1 MTFVAIRFATS
12 TLALTGETVSTLPE
26 MYHEISAALS
36 VSGWTLMRT
45 RIPRKSPNQSFDT
58 RLCFH
63 IDFAF
68 IFDAFSSFASA
79 GICRAAPLRRLIFWT
94 STGV

>member
-45 RIPRKSPNQSFDT
+45 RIPLKSPNQSFDT

-63 IDFAF
+63 IDLPL
-68 IFDAFSSFASA
+68 FSMLSPVLPVPESVAQLLVVA
-79 GICRAAPLRRLIFWT
+79 
-94 STGV
+94 